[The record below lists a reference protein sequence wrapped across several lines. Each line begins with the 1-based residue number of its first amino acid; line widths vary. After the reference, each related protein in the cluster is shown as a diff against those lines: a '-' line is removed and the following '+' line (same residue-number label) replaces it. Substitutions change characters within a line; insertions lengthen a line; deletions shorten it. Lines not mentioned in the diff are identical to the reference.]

1 MKVMIRK
8 EKSILENDDIKWFL
22 CSGVLWISK
31 HRDYEEIDQN
41 IDHIIG
47 SFNWIYPINDTLLF
61 QKEGGKLETVVIDF
75 TSEIY
80 TQKAVYPLI
89 LKKEMVRGDL
99 YLLEMRYQDF
109 KFQEEIY
116 YNERKD
122 ILYTMP
128 HTLNENTAFVL
139 LIMDDF
145 GFVIEGDELKGWLL
159 RNASSHIHIKGM
171 EKKYSSEGRFLLKR
185 YLEELNLWEETEDT
199 ASLKELLSIVN
210 GRADT
215 VSLSIKE
222 CIESILSWEH

>member
-1 MKVMIRK
+1 MIKK
-8 EKSILENDDIKWFL
+8 EKSILENDDIKWYL

-61 QKEGGKLETVVIDF
+61 QKESGKLETVVIDF

-80 TQKAVYPLI
+80 TQEAVHPFI
-89 LKKEMVRGDL
+89 HKEEMIRGDL
-99 YLLEMRYQDF
+99 YLQEMRYQDF

-128 HTLNENTAFVL
+128 CTLNENTAFVL

-159 RNASSHIHIKGM
+159 RNASSYIHIKGM
-171 EKKYSSEGRFLLKR
+171 EKKYSSEGCFLLNR

-199 ASLKELLSIVN
+199 ASLKELLSVVN
-210 GRADT
+210 GRSDT